1 MKVSVCCSAFPFP
14 RENLLRGEHSQP
26 ESIPILVDWL
36 GDPAGQYST
45 ETHVVADDLEVAL
58 RRGEFMRNHRS
69 SVTFHAGMGA
79 RSDGLLP
86 YIRVYSMPL
95 PLPHLIPVSLP
106 NEQRRGRRN
115 LNFSTSEDLSE
126 EEEEEYGDTVRV
138 LIIISQLD
146 MSLGVPSHPPEEN

>member
-79 RSDGLLP
+79 RTQRWTTTLHPSLFYAP
-86 YIRVYSMPL
+86 SSASSHSRV
-95 PLPHLIPVSLP
+95 
-106 NEQRRGRRN
+106 
-115 LNFSTSEDLSE
+115 FAK
-126 EEEEEYGDTVRV
+126 
-138 LIIISQLD
+138 
-146 MSLGVPSHPPEEN
+146 